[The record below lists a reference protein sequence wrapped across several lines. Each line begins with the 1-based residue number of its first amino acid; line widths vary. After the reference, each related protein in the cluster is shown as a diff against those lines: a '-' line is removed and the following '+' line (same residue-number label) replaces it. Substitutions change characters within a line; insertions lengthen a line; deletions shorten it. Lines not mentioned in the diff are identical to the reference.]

1 MALRAL
7 MLVGSLAGLYIRC
20 EEIPFPYGKPCY
32 EILCWCHNTS
42 AHCIGNDDRLTYI
55 PKLRSEFNITTLFFQ
70 YNFLAQIRD
79 NTFDNLTTLILL
91 HLNLQHCN
99 ISHVSEHAFNKLT
112 KLRSLHLG
120 HNPIIL
126 KSLAVAFHSL
136 SNLGHIYL
144 NGLGIRDSDLEENL
158 LEGLLRSP
166 ITGIHLARNNLAKF
180 NFSHFAGFPEL
191 TTLNL
196 HHNMINLYPDS
207 FNHVFSKVLATL
219 WIHHNNI
226 TLMPDFC
233 SNNESVFPNLSTLRI
248 GYNQIPYLN
257 KSSFGCLSKCTGM
270 CLTHLQISGN
280 PFQII
285 GSETF
290 RQVPS
295 LQQLVMKQ
303 LSSAQTDIDDETFVG
318 CNRLNYLDLSG
329 NNITPDKLEHLVR
342 PLIKTL
348 KYLNCNNC
356 SLQIVPDVISELAG
370 LESMFLDHNHIKSIS
385 DNVFINN
392 VNLLKMSLSNNS
404 LSYVFIPISIRSRLT
419 YVNIENNSFN
429 CNCDLLWFKDW
440 LIGARSL
447 FRRRLSYY
455 TCFSP
460 PGTKGKRLVDVPSVT
475 KFVCLYDSQY
485 VSLVVCAVVAV
496 LMSIVCFALGYK
508 WRWNIRYFLVWKR
521 RRHSSSSEA
530 MPLLARGI
538 YLLYSDEDFVWVRLK
553 ALPNLEDKG
562 HLQIC
567 FRSRDFDPKIH
578 IMDSIVKNLNGC
590 RKVLMVV
597 SNSFCKDT
605 GCQFELSLVQKRLE
619 DPHEAFVVVLLE
631 DIDDR
636 YMSEF
641 LSSLLQECNVI
652 TWPGSGQNEAE
663 FWNQVLLMLQRSYE
677 SGELNTM

>member
-1 MALRAL
+1 MSPRTMHVLLTVWFIARVFAF
-7 MLVGSLAGLYIRC
+7 SYDQR
-20 EEIPFPYGKPCY
+20 PCF
-32 EILCWCHNTS
+32 EKLCWCRNIVANCTRNPS
-42 AHCIGNDDRLTYI
+42 LTFVPLCSGAQNISVFIFSYNYLTRI
-55 PKLRSEFNITTLFFQ
+55 SNHTLDNITAPYMNIQ
-70 YNFLAQIRD
+70 
-79 NTFDNLTTLILL
+79 
-91 HLNLQHCN
+91 HLNLVGNN
-99 ISHVSEHAFNKLT
+99 ITAVSSHGFAKLN
-112 KLRSLHLG
+112 SLLSLDIS

-126 KSLAVAFHSL
+126 TTLAKAFHFL
-136 SNLGHIYL
+136 SPSVSYIYL
-144 NGLGIRDSDLEENL
+144 NDLGISDSDLEENL
-158 LEGLLRSP
+158 LEGLHYR
-166 ITGIHLARNNLAKF
+166 ITGIHLAQNNLTKF

-191 TTLNL
+191 TTLDL
-196 HHNMINLYPDS
+196 HKNMINLYPDS
-207 FNHVFSKVLATL
+207 FSDVCSKTLATL

-233 SNNESVFPNLSTLRI
+233 FNNESSFPNLYTLEI

-257 KSSFGCLSKCTGM
+257 KSSFGCLSKCTGV

-280 PFQII
+280 PFQMI
-285 GSETF
+285 GGETF
-290 RQVPS
+290 RQFS
-295 LQQLVMKQ
+295 NLQELEMKQ

-318 CNRLNYLDLSG
+318 CNSLNYLDLSS
-329 NNITPDKLEHLVR
+329 NNIAADKLEHLVR

-348 KYLNCNNC
+348 NYLNCSNC
-356 SLQIVPDVISELAG
+356 SLQKVPDVISELAG
-370 LESMFLDHNHIKSIS
+370 LEYMFLDHNHIKSIS
-385 DNVFINN
+385 DNAFIKN
-392 VNLLKMSLSNNS
+392 VKLLKMSLSDNS

-419 YVNIENNSFN
+419 YVNIENNPFN

-440 LIGARSL
+440 LIARSL

-460 PGTKGKRLVDVPSVT
+460 PDTKGKRLVDVPSVT

-530 MPLLARGI
+530 MPLLACDI
-538 YLLYSDEDFVWVRLK
+538 YLLYSDEDFVWVRHQ

-562 HLQIC
+562 RLRIC
-567 FRSRDFDPKIH
+567 FRPRDFDPKIH

-636 YMSEF
+636 YKSEF
-641 LSSLLQECNVI
+641 LSRLLQECNVI